1 MSWYRAKRICY
12 LGAKSLLM
20 HKLRSG
26 LTMLGIVFGVCSVIA
41 MLAIGEGASQEAQ
54 AQIARLGSGNL
65 IIKTVKPVDNTDA
78 SASKGNTL
86 NQYGVNYDDVT
97 RFHDTLSDVDV
108 IVPLRRINQDAT
120 YGRNKGPVEILG
132 TTPWCQKTSQVK
144 VIQGRF
150 LTDFDL
156 VSKATVCVIDTDV
169 YDKIYMFDEPL
180 GSYLRIKSDYY
191 NVVGVVAAQGVMTAG
206 EGGESADNK
215 GGVTGQVYIPLTTT
229 KERFGTMSYQ
239 HTSSGRQIEQVELQ
253 QITLK
258 IKGAAS
264 DITKDR
270 MLSLRDVVDAMLRS
284 THKQNDYQIIVP
296 LELLE
301 QARASKRIFSIVLS
315 AIAAISLLV
324 GGIGIMNIM
333 LATVSERTREIGIRR
348 SLGARKNDI
357 IIQFLTETIMLTFTG
372 GIVGI
377 LLGALIPWVVTEFTG
392 MPTDI
397 TLGSLILSFGISGSI
412 GVLFGGYP
420 AWRAANMD
428 PIESL
433 RHE

>member
-1 MSWYRAKRICY
+1 
-12 LGAKSLLM
+12 M

-65 IIKTVKPVDNTDA
+65 IIKTIKPVDNSDA
-78 SASKGNTL
+78 NASKGTTL
-86 NQYGVNYDDVT
+86 NKYGVNYDDAT
-97 RFHDTLSDVDV
+97 RFHDTLSSVDV
-108 IVPLRRINQDAT
+108 IVPLRRINQEAI
-120 YGRNKGPVEILG
+120 YGRNKGPVELLG
-132 TTPWCQKTSQVK
+132 TTPWYKETTEVK
-144 VIQGRF
+144 IIQGRF
-150 LTDFDL
+150 LTDLDL
-156 VSKATVCVIDTDV
+156 ASRATVCVIDSDV
-169 YDKIYMFDEPL
+169 YDNIYMFDDPI
-180 GSYLRIKSDYY
+180 GSYLRIKKDYY
-191 NVVGVVAAQGVMTAG
+191 YVIGVVAAQGKVSL
-206 EGGESADNK
+206 GGSDDSANSK
-215 GGVTGQVYIPLTTT
+215 GGVNGQVYIPLTTV
-229 KERFGTMSYQ
+229 KERFGTLSYQ
-239 HTSSGRQIEQVELQ
+239 HTSSGRQIEQVELE

-258 IKGAAS
+258 MKEHAAG
-264 DITKDR
+264 ITKAR
-270 MLSLRDVVDAMLRS
+270 MLALRDVVDGMLKS
-284 THKQNDYQIIVP
+284 THKEKDYQIIVP

-348 SLGARKNDI
+348 ALGARKHDI
-357 IIQFLTETIMLTFTG
+357 VIQFLTETIMLTFSG
-372 GIVGI
+372 GIAGI
-377 LLGALIPWVVTEFTG
+377 FLGALIPWVVTEFTG

-397 TLGSLILSFGISGSI
+397 TTASLILSFGISGSI
-412 GVLFGGYP
+412 GVLFGWYP